1 MSSRRVRLCAGT
13 IVSVIL
19 FSFLLVLS
27 IRQPLSGGLAA
38 DTLPG
43 SLLDKEF
50 WSLSE
55 RISEPDG
62 FFRSNSGSTDN
73 LLSNENMV
81 STVAAELA
89 GRMRAPGVYLGV
101 GPEQNFTYIAAM
113 RPRIAF
119 ITDIRR
125 GNLHLHLMYKAI
137 FEMSPTRADF
147 VARLFNRKRPAGLTS
162 TSTASDLMNAYF
174 GARPENEAAFTVNL
188 KAILDLL
195 TKTHG
200 FRLDEDDLAGIEYVY
215 RNFYK
220 FGPELN
226 YTSSI
231 GGRAGSTV
239 SYGALMSSRDSATGG
254 ERSYLASENNFAFV
268 KGLESRNLI
277 VPIVGDFAG
286 PKALRAVGSF
296 LREHGVTVTAFYVSN
311 VEDYLQR
318 NGVWPQFCAN
328 VSTMPLDPSSI
339 FIRPSSGR
347 NASFVL
353 IAPETARCATR

>member
-1 MSSRRVRLCAGT
+1 MSGF
-13 IVSVIL
+13 L

-38 DTLPG
+38 DTLPA
-43 SLLDKEF
+43 SLSDGEF

-73 LLSNENMV
+73 LLSNESMV

-89 GRMRAPGVYLGV
+89 ERTTAPGVYLGV

-119 ITDIRR
+119 IMDIRR

-147 VARLFNRKRPAGLTS
+147 VSRLFNRKRPAGLTS

-174 GARPENEAAFTVNL
+174 RATPDNEAAFTANL

-215 RNFYK
+215 RSFYK
-220 FGPELN
+220 FGPELH

-231 GGRAGSTV
+231 GGRTGV
-239 SYGALMSSRDSATGG
+239 NYGALMSSRDSATGG
-254 ERSYLASENNFAFV
+254 ERSYLASENNFAIV
-268 KGLESRNLI
+268 KSLESRNLI

-286 PKALRAVGSF
+286 PKALRAVGGF
-296 LREHGVTVTAFYVSN
+296 LREHGATVTAFYVSN

-328 VSTMPLDPSSI
+328 VSTMPIDTMSI
-339 FIRPSSGR
+339 FIRPNGGR
-347 NASFVL
+347 NASFVP
-353 IAPETARCATR
+353 IARETPRCAKR

>member
-1 MSSRRVRLCAGT
+1 MNSRRVRLCAGT
-13 IVSVIL
+13 IVSGIL
-19 FSFLLVLS
+19 FAFLLVLS
-27 IRQPLSGGLAA
+27 IRQPLSGGRAA

-43 SLLDKEF
+43 SLTDEEF

-62 FFRSNSGSTDN
+62 FFRSNSGSRDN
-73 LLSNENMV
+73 LLSNENTV

-89 GRMRAPGVYLGV
+89 GRMTAPGVYLGV

-137 FEMSPTRADF
+137 FEMSPARVDF
-147 VARLFNRKRPAGLTS
+147 VGRLFNRKRPTSLTS
-162 TSTASDLMNAYF
+162 TSTASELMNAYF
-174 GARPENEAAFTVNL
+174 RTNPDNEAAFKANL

-220 FGPELN
+220 FGPELH

-231 GGRAGSTV
+231 GGRTGV

-254 ERSYLASENNFAFV
+254 ERSYLASENNFAV
-268 KGLESRNLI
+268 IKSLQSRNLI

-286 PKALRAVGSF
+286 PKALRAVGGF
-296 LREHGVTVTAFYVSN
+296 LREHGATLTAFYVSN

-328 VSTMPLDPSSI
+328 VGGMPINTMSI
-339 FIRPSSGR
+339 FIRPNGGR

-353 IAPETARCATR
+353 IAQETARCAKR